1 MKLLKLNA
9 ILIIISLIVCSCAE
23 TEETL
28 ENLKKTNLPN
38 LIDFKI
44 LETPQK
50 DSQIKNE
57 ISKIM
62 SYIKTGNL
70 KEFEIKKKLSDKL
83 NEAKKVSQQVHQ
95 KQEIIKKIM
104 KKREENEKKNKL
116 KLVKEEEKNKE
127 LELLKAVGSKI
138 KEMKEREIKDYE
150 EKYNRQISLE
160 KEKTNQESKKMI
172 QALTEQEK
180 NNSYGSC
187 LNTRLQKFDDM
198 FYVEGLC
205 NNYYENN
212 EKVKINF
219 HYKF

>member
-9 ILIIISLIVCSCAE
+9 ILIIISLIVCSSTE

-28 ENLKKTNLPN
+28 ENLKKTNLPDK
-38 LIDFKI
+38 IDFKI
-44 LETPQK
+44 LENPQK

-83 NEAKKVSQQVHQ
+83 NEAKKISQQVHQ
-95 KQEIIKKIM
+95 KQDIIKKIM
-104 KKREENEKKNKL
+104 KKRVENEKKNKL

-138 KEMKEREIKDYE
+138 KQMKEREIKAFE

-160 KEKTNQESKKMI
+160 KEKTNQESKQMI
-172 QALTEQEK
+172 QALAEQEK

-187 LNTRLQKFDDM
+187 LNSRLQNFEDM

-205 NNYYENN
+205 NNYYEDNQ
-212 EKVKINF
+212 KVKEKLII
-219 HYKF
+219 